1 MERTVDEHEG
11 VESTCASKSWTD
23 LGNDLVIKQ
32 FFLQY
37 FEDRIAYDMRATCYY
52 KMNEPAKALADYDK
66 CIEIKPDDHRSS
78 SECH

>member
-1 MERTVDEHEG
+1 MDEHEG

-37 FEDRIAYDMRATCYY
+37 FEDRIAYDMT
-52 KMNEPAKALADYDK
+52 KMRRIISP
-66 CIEIKPDDHRSS
+66 
-78 SECH
+78 